1 MKKVFRNFVAL
12 FIVAIMCAFTGSAC
26 MGTSVGPEVDT
37 SRTQIYVSAYEGGNG
52 VEWLKDFAAEWEETS
67 PYAKDYQIMVNG
79 NKTGQAD
86 IVSTIKSQAQ
96 TATTPSIYISGQ
108 ANYSELIYLGLLEN
122 LEDVLDMKVDG
133 ENGGTIG
140 DKMGTDDAFLK
151 EWKETASDNGEGMY
165 LLPQADNFGLM
176 VFDYEYFLENDFLLY
191 ADADDEEV
199 KTALTA
205 QGIETEKMGKRLVL
219 KNYTGGYKYFNY
231 EEGDFIL
238 TCGKDGIYG
247 SYDDGQPQTEAEF
260 ANMLQMIKD
269 SANKS
274 KPFIWT
280 SQYSDYVDLVTN
292 AAMVQYL
299 GIEEA
304 NTFFDFDGPI
314 TIDGKV
320 ENINIDTGYKVYGN
334 DGLKVAYKFL
344 DNYFNKPENYYSQ
357 IYQSDISHTTAQSYF
372 LYAHKQ
378 KAEGKEYAN
387 ILVDGEW
394 FENEAAA
401 TFASME
407 NEGRGMGDREYR
419 ILFLPYLEGQKG
431 IDGNGNG
438 SVVSV
443 MNNGSIFVPKQS
455 DAEKLKA
462 IKDFIGF
469 MLKDSSLQHYTTTC
483 GAMLAYDYELT
494 DEQYEQLTPFGQICY
509 QIHKDTEN
517 VYLSR
522 YAHKNLSS
530 PLGIASDSFSKAHF
544 PSSINNGASV
554 PSIIRGLYEAKNME
568 GTTGKAAWELVYE
581 GSKNFYS
588 PAKWAEIV
596 EAARNEGFYPAEN

>member
-1 MKKVFRNFVAL
+1 MKKVFGKFVAL
-12 FIVAIMCAFTGSAC
+12 FIVGVMCAFTGSAC
-26 MGTSVGPEVDT
+26 MGKSVGPEVD
-37 SRTQIYVSAYEGGNG
+37 SNRTQIYVSAYEGGNG
-52 VEWLKDFAAEWEETS
+52 VEWLKDFANEWESTS
-67 PYAKDYQIMVNG
+67 PYAEDYQIMVNG
-79 NKTGQAD
+79 NKTGQSD

-122 LEDVLDMKVDG
+122 LEDILEMEVDG
-133 ENGGTIG
+133 AGNGTIG
-140 DKMGTDDAFLK
+140 DKMGTDDAFID

-176 VFDYEYFLENDFLLY
+176 VFDYAYFLDNDFLFY
-191 ADADDEEV
+191 ADPDDSA
-199 KTALTA
+199 TLAALTE
-205 QGIETEKMGKRLVL
+205 QGIETEKIGKRLVL
-219 KNYTGGYKYFNY
+219 KSYTGNYKYFNY

-238 TCGKDGIYG
+238 TCGKDGVYG
-247 SYDDGQPQTEAEF
+247 SYDDGQPQTEQEF
-260 ANMLQMIKD
+260 AEMLQLIKD

-292 AAMVQYL
+292 AAMVQFL

-304 NTFFDFDGPI
+304 NTFFDFEGPI
-314 TIDGKV
+314 TIDGNV
-320 ENINIDTGYKVYGN
+320 ENITIDTGYKVYGN

-344 DNYFNKPENYYSQ
+344 DDYFNKPENYYSQ

-378 KAEGKEYAN
+378 KAEGKEFAN

-401 TFASME
+401 TFKSME

-419 ILFLPYLEGQKG
+419 ILFLPEFEGQKG

-462 IKDFIGF
+462 IKDFIAF
-469 MLKDSSLQHYTTTC
+469 ILKDSSLQHYTVTC

-494 DEQYEQLTPFGQICY
+494 DEQYAQLTPFGRICY
-509 QIHKDTEN
+509 QIHKDTDN

-522 YAHKNLSS
+522 YAHKNFSS
-530 PLGIASDSFSKAHF
+530 PLGLVSDSFSHQHF
-544 PSSINNGASV
+544 PASLTSGASA
-554 PSIIRGLYEAKNME
+554 PSIIRGLHEAKSME
-568 GTTGKAAWELVYE
+568 SSTGKSAWELVYE
-581 GSKNFYS
+581 GSKNYYS
-588 PAKWAEIV
+588 TAKWAEIV
-596 EAARNEGFYPAEN
+596 AAARAEGFYPVEK